1 MEVVPEV
8 EHSLAEEFLVE
19 ECLNYGNVLFHK
31 YNKAIIAIVFISFFL
46 QEVFHVG
53 VNLPGGGSEKSA
65 VGAPLFVGSMPSRTF
80 LE

>member
-31 YNKAIIAIVFISFFL
+31 YNRAIISFFL